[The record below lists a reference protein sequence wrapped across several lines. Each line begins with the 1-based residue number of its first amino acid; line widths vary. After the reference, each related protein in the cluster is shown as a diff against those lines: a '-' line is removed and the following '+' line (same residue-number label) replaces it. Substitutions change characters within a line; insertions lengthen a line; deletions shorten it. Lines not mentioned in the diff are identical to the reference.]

1 MLSKES
7 TIHIAP
13 KDSIRSGAILPG
25 TPLLLHAC
33 CGPCSLEP
41 LKLLREEGFE
51 PTICWTNPN
60 IQPIEEH
67 EHRLKT
73 LLTWAQEVAH
83 VEVIVAGDPREAWE
97 RSVAPAA
104 FDRER
109 RCGACYAIRL
119 KESCRVARERGFSFI
134 STTLAVSP
142 YQLFDVCGDELVSI
156 AHSYGLTPVWRDF
169 RPYYAE
175 ATKESRELGMYRQNY
190 CGCRFSAAEATL
202 ERQEARDVRKAAKKH
217 AY

>member
-1 MLSKES
+1 MLSKEQ

-13 KDSIRSGAILPG
+13 EDSTHSGAILPG

-83 VEVIVAGDPREAWE
+83 VEVIVAGDPRVVVWHVNEAFLSYQQHWPS
-97 RSVAPAA
+97 RP
-104 FDRER
+104 
-109 RCGACYAIRL
+109 
-119 KESCRVARERGFSFI
+119 I
-134 STTLAVSP
+134 SSLM
-142 YQLFDVCGDELVSI
+142 C
-156 AHSYGLTPVWRDF
+156 
-169 RPYYAE
+169 AE
-175 ATKESRELGMYRQNY
+175 TNL
-190 CGCRFSAAEATL
+190 
-202 ERQEARDVRKAAKKH
+202 
-217 AY
+217 